1 MKKLASYYSEDIRT
15 FLSQSNQEILG
26 IIQSNNISH
35 TITSKQIYAWELEI
49 EILKNQLINIQKGRI
64 IFEYI
69 IPRMGK
75 RIDTI
80 LIYNNIIFLL
90 EFKCGDTHYKKS
102 SIDQVYDYALDLR
115 NFQKESHDKL
125 LVPILC
131 STDAEFKN
139 IHIQEINKIIVPICC
154 NSTNI
159 LNVINTI
166 SINYKEKY
174 FNYKEWENSEYF
186 PTPTIIEAAQ
196 ALYRGHHVKD
206 ITRSDAGVKNITIT
220 TDEIN
225 NIIEFSKKYHKKS
238 ICFITG
244 VPGAGKTLIGLNIA
258 IQRSNVHQGE
268 HAIYISGNFPLV
280 KVLQEALA
288 RDKVEQEKI
297 LGHTISKTNAIR
309 STSAFIQIIHK
320 YRDSFIKNDNIPPE
334 HIAIFDEAQRAWT
347 HDMIQKFMS
356 SKKGITYFPYSE
368 PEFLISTM
376 DRHQD
381 WAVILCLVGGGQEI
395 NTGEAGLPEWFDS
408 LRRSFSHW
416 NIYISPEL
424 TDDEYLYGRTWN
436 SLISNLKVLKKE
448 NLHLNTSIRT
458 FRTPYLSDFIKYL
471 LDININKALKIY
483 NLYIKNKYNIV
494 LTRNLS
500 DAKEWIRS
508 QCQGTTRY
516 GLLASSGA
524 LRLKA
529 EGIFVKNSI
538 SVENW
543 FLNNKDDIRS
553 SYMLED
559 AVTEF
564 DIQGLELDYTIVAWD
579 ADYRFSQ
586 NKWQYYTFKGN
597 NWNKIHSIERQHYL
611 KNAYRVLLTRAR
623 QGLVIFIPKGN
634 NNDATRRSEYYD
646 GTFNYLKSLGIHE
659 L

>member
-206 ITRSDAGVKNITIT
+206 ITRSDAGAKNITIT

-244 VPGAGKTLIGLNIA
+244 VPGAGKTLIGLNIT

-268 HAIYISGNFPLV
+268 HAIYLSGNFPLV

-586 NKWQYYTFKGN
+586 NKWQYYTFKGS